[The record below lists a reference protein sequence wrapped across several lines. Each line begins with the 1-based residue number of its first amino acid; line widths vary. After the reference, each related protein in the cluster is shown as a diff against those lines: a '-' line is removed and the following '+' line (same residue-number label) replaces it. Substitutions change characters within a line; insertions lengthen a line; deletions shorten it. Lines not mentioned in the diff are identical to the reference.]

1 MNKWKKVVGNVMVA
15 SMILTNTSAI
25 SVAAKET
32 EAEKQYVILA
42 ENDQNCRKMQKK
54 RHWKVTQVWLLLH

>member
-42 ENDQNCRKMQKK
+42 ENDA
-54 RHWKVTQVWLLLH
+54 L